1 MPTIGDTAGIFVG
14 DTTSLIHST
23 IDTSNLRSDTGLTH
37 HFQTNTLG
45 FINNGGSTHDIV
57 GYAKPL
63 PVDFSNGTG
72 KTFLD
77 RVDGGLTYD
86 NTNGGTAF
94 YVKIDGSSG
103 ITVSANLGGELAVT
117 GEVSIHGIT
126 VGNKY
131 PILVG
136 GYRGATAHAIV
147 VTGDSF
153 GGNLGVTGQ
162 ILAVN
167 AKTAPLYINGTGA
180 ASGEVGVTG
189 QIAVIGGPAATPVL
203 IAGTGNNGHVG
214 VTGNLSIKGL
224 SGGRVPIISLAS
236 DGITIGVTSGDL
248 TPSETG
254 LCELNFGVTHG
265 LSSGVRFQAVST
277 GVSTDFVY
285 IGSQVGMTG
294 SMYML
299 RDYQTFGDTVFIE
312 VDNMNKIYIA
322 SDNSSVDVRYIGS

>member
-126 VGNKY
+126 VGNKN
-131 PILVG
+131 PILIA
-136 GYRGATAHAIV
+136 GYAGPTAAAIRVLGASLSGH
-147 VTGDSF
+147 
-153 GGNLGVTGQ
+153 LGVTGQ

-189 QIAVIGGPAATPVL
+189 QILAVNAKTAPLYINGTGGPA
-203 IAGTGNNGHVG
+203 GEVG
-214 VTGNLSIKGL
+214 VTGAVSVLGL
-224 SGGRVPIISLAS
+224 SGGRVPIISVAS

-248 TPSETG
+248 TPSATG
-254 LCELNFGVTHG
+254 SAIRQFPAHG

-285 IGSQVGMTG
+285 LGSQSGLTS

-312 VDNMNKIYIA
+312 VDNMNKIHIA

>member
-1 MPTIGDTAGIFVG
+1 MIG
-14 DTTSLIHST
+14 
-23 IDTSNLRSDTGLTH
+23 
-37 HFQTNTLG
+37 
-45 FINNGGSTHDIV
+45 HDIV

-86 NTNGGTAF
+86 NSNGGTAF

-126 VGNKY
+126 IGNKN

-136 GYRGATAHAIV
+136 GYAGATAMPIRVLGASLSGH
-147 VTGDSF
+147 
-153 GGNLGVTGQ
+153 LGVTGQ

-167 AKTAPLYINGTGA
+167 AKTAPLYINGTAA

-189 QIAVIGGPAATPVL
+189 QIKVIGGPAATPVL
-203 IAGTGNNGHVG
+203 IAGTGSNGHVG
-214 VTGNLSIKGL
+214 VTGNVTIKGL
-224 SGGRVPIISLAS
+224 SGGRVPIISVAS

-248 TPSETG
+248 TPSATG
-254 LCELNFGVTHG
+254 SAIRQFPAHG

-285 IGSQVGMTG
+285 LGSQSGLTS

-312 VDNMNKIYIA
+312 VDNMNKIHIA